1 MPEVVS
7 NTTPLQYLH
16 QIGLLNILP
25 RRSGRILIPGAVAEE
40 IAAGVKSGV
49 ELPDISSLK
58 WVEVREVAPSTW
70 PVPRDIYIGE
80 AEVIALGG
88 SLDDVLLLL
97 DDLAARR
104 HAKLSGLRFTGTL
117 GLLLK
122 AKQAGLIDAVS
133 TYVIGL
139 EKMGFRLAPS
149 TRQDFL
155 LLSGE

>member
-1 MPEVVS
+1 MPEDVS

-16 QIGLLNILP
+16 QI
-25 RRSGRILIPGAVAEE
+25 
-40 IAAGVKSGV
+40 
-49 ELPDISSLK
+49 
-58 WVEVREVAPSTW
+58 
-70 PVPRDIYIGE
+70 
-80 AEVIALGG
+80 
-88 SLDDVLLLL
+88 
-97 DDLAARR
+97 
-104 HAKLSGLRFTGTL
+104 

-139 EKMGFRLAPS
+139 EKVGFRLAPS